1 MFLGVNNTKFMNI
14 AFIFLFFSYKT
25 VRYDLSIL
33 LKKNPVNVYFMR
45 EIFEDESKTLKNFF
59 FQIQK
64 IDLMCM
70 LCSQLENIKVTQA

>member
-1 MFLGVNNTKFMNI
+1 
-14 AFIFLFFSYKT
+14 
-25 VRYDLSIL
+25 
-33 LKKNPVNVYFMR
+33 MR

>member
-1 MFLGVNNTKFMNI
+1 
-14 AFIFLFFSYKT
+14 
-25 VRYDLSIL
+25 
-33 LKKNPVNVYFMR
+33 MR

-70 LCSQLENIKVTQA
+70 LCSWFGNIKVTQA